1 MYDQRLYL
9 FTSLLTEIMNRL
21 TSTCK
26 ANHTLFQDLSGPRTA
41 IYFLMEA
48 FVISI
53 KQAIS
58 ANLEVRHRNN
68 KRKLF
73 LKEDNYFCACKQLV
87 FATKNPPNSKRYHL
101 NCTQTTLTYFALVS
115 VKYFK
120 RQFNVSF
127 A

>member
-1 MYDQRLYL
+1 MYDQGLYL
-9 FTSLLTEIMNRL
+9 STSLLTEIMNRL
-21 TSTCK
+21 TFTCK
-26 ANHTLFQDLSGPRTA
+26 AYHTLFQDLSGPRKA

-68 KRKLF
+68 KRKAF
-73 LKEDNYFCACKQLV
+73 IQFDVLKEYNYFRACKQLV

-101 NCTQTTLTYFALVS
+101 NCTQTTLSYFALVS

-120 RQFNVSF
+120 R
-127 A
+127 